1 MYYTGIGSRE
11 TPDNILIM
19 MNKLG
24 KIYQEGGLILRS
36 GGAPGADLAFEKLVN
51 SGSKN
56 IYLPWKGF
64 NENSSQLF
72 NITEAAYVLAEQHLP
87 HWNYLKD
94 PVKKLM
100 ARNVYQVLGYNL
112 DNPSDFLVCWTQ
124 DGVTKSEEVSKKTG
138 GTGMAIRV
146 ACAYSVPV
154 FNLGKEEI
162 LQSFVEQYKL

>member
-11 TPDNILIM
+11 TPEHILKIM
-19 MNKLG
+19 TRLG
-24 KIYQEGGLILRS
+24 EIYQTGGLVLRS
-36 GGAPGADLAFEKLVN
+36 GGAPGADLAFETNVT
-51 SGSKN
+51 SKN

-64 NENSSQLF
+64 NGNNSGLF
-72 NITEAAYVLAEQHLP
+72 TITEDAYILAEQHLL

-124 DGVTKSEEVSKKTG
+124 DGVTKNEEVSKKTG

-146 ACAYSVPV
+146 ACAYQVPV

-162 LQSFVEQYKL
+162 LQSFVEQYKLKL